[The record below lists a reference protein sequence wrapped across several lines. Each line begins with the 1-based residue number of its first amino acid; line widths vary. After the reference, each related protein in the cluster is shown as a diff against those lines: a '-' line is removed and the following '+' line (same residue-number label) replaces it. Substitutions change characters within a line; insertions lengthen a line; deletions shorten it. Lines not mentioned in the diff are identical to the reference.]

1 MSNTIIA
8 NNPTFICHYHDF
20 QLPKFETSLDD
31 KPRNPDVL
39 ISQIAGCVIRGDMES
54 ADVLWALL
62 VEAVQPLRE
71 TEHGNR
77 VADEYLRRVN
87 FYTEN
92 YQELGAKYINQWL
105 DEKEN
110 RK

>member
-1 MSNTIIA
+1 
-8 NNPTFICHYHDF
+8 
-20 QLPKFETSLDD
+20 
-31 KPRNPDVL
+31 
-39 ISQIAGCVIRGDMES
+39 
-54 ADVLWALL
+54 L
-62 VEAVQPLRE
+62 VEAVEPLRE

-92 YQELGAKYINQWL
+92 YQGLGSKYIGQWL